1 MNFRQLL
8 VLLFVLFSATA
19 VLAVTSQASM
29 KIFAVT
35 SEGKGLSAD
44 LTLKILPN
52 GSGKVWSSVVPLV
65 GTTTQNAELV
75 AVRLAK
81 NYSPEVDNFDYLFE
95 IKSQASVVEGPSAG
109 SAMALLTVA
118 SLQNKAIP
126 AQVGMTGTISEDGT
140 IGPVGGVF
148 EKSQEAAKIGIKLF
162 MIPKGEAKQTVKLPS
177 GVQNISLPD
186 YALKEWGMKVI
197 EVDKLDTALKLAFSD
212 ISKIDVN
219 KTLQQP
225 QLVFVPKPIGQASS
239 LAPLQRQNSK
249 FLSETKD
256 LINSA
261 RNSLSTTLINDT
273 SVINSLLSQLGDT
286 EDALKEAQTLNDA
299 NYLYSSAN
307 YTFLARVN
315 ALTIKDIAEN
325 PSILSD
331 NSTVLKVK
339 VQNLQEKV
347 KALEEEIDK
356 GIPTNDFEWYAAAQ
370 QRLTWARINLEQLAQ
385 PETIIVINGVQ
396 QTDSTTAV
404 KKVQDFEFAQAWFD
418 IAVNFYD
425 FGSNSEK
432 WASLNDFLK
441 PELSAAIIKAENG
454 LSINGASEKEDITRR
469 VNSAKIE
476 QAFKWNLG
484 GYFDAVSAQS
494 LLDAESAVNGKDANA
509 LESILVS
516 KIAAL
521 DSQLKDL
528 NFKPVWANLY
538 LDHARYYLNGAKF
551 YQQNGQA
558 GTAAEMLK
566 SGVSL
571 AFLAESNLN
580 AAKLAFAHYSI
591 IPDSE
596 LVNIPR
602 KQPLG
607 VNVTVTQDNTR
618 YLFLIIFVLG
628 VGLLASVVLIILIVR
643 KRSKGVLE
651 VHEFGELSKQQKR
664 LAQDYA
670 VGKISAQEFLEH
682 SKKLSESISKIETS
696 AKSKSHNTVELDY
709 LHSKSSGLEH
719 SIRVLKRDYAA
730 GKILEEDYQEALR
743 QIGSE
748 IKRLNDSLTDSGKPK
763 PIVAAK
769 TASARDKSFSS
780 TALNDIASQI
790 KKPSKVQARRP
801 LQKKKKKR

>member
-1 MNFRQLL
+1 
-8 VLLFVLFSATA
+8 
-19 VLAVTSQASM
+19 
-29 KIFAVT
+29 
-35 SEGKGLSAD
+35 
-44 LTLKILPN
+44 
-52 GSGKVWSSVVPLV
+52 
-65 GTTTQNAELV
+65 
-75 AVRLAK
+75 
-81 NYSPEVDNFDYLFE
+81 
-95 IKSQASVVEGPSAG
+95 

-126 AQVGMTGTISEDGT
+126 ALVGMTGTISEDGT

-177 GVQNISLPD
+177 GVQNILLPD
-186 YALKEWGMKVI
+186 YALKEWGMKVV

-219 KTLQQP
+219 KTQQQP
-225 QLVFVPKPIGQASS
+225 QLVFMPKPISQASS
-239 LAPLQRQNSK
+239 LQPLQRQNSK

-261 RNSLSTTLINDT
+261 RNALSTTLITDT
-273 SVINSLLSQLGDT
+273 SVINGLLSQLGDT

-307 YTFLARVN
+307 YAFLARVN

-347 KALEEEIDK
+347 KALESEIDK
-356 GIPTNDFEWYAAAQ
+356 GIPAQDFEWYAAAQ

-396 QTDSTTAV
+396 QTNSTTAV

-418 IAVNFYD
+418 IAVNFYS

-454 LSINGASEKEDITRR
+454 LSINGNSDNEDIARR

-494 LLDAESAVNGKDANA
+494 LLDAQAAVNGKDANA

-607 VNVTVTQDNTR
+607 VNVTVTPDNTQ

-628 VGLLASVVLIILIVR
+628 AGLLASIVLIILIAR
-643 KRSKGVLE
+643 KRSSSSYE
-651 VHEFGELSKQQKR
+651 IHEFGELSKQQKK

-709 LHSKSSGLEH
+709 LHSKSAGLEH

-763 PIVAAK
+763 PFAK
-769 TASARDKSFSS
+769 AVGIKEKGFSS

-790 KKPSKVQARRP
+790 KKPTKVQARRP